1 MTASSPPGSAAA
13 GAVGPVTTPRPADDP
28 DGGVVTSS
36 GAARP
41 AAPWWAAVPLAVVG
55 GMLLD
60 VAFPGVGFWP
70 VALVAPGLLLAA
82 VHGRG
87 PGAGYGLAV
96 LFGLGFM
103 VPHLQWSG
111 TFVGALPWLALATSQ
126 ALVLG
131 LVGLLWPACWR
142 LAARRRLA
150 WTLPV
155 TAAAVWVAV
164 EALRSRAPFDGLSWA
179 RVGFSQA
186 ESPLAWVAAL
196 GGIPA
201 VSGAAVA
208 VSAALALLAVR
219 LLRRGP
225 ARDRV
230 RGAGTVVAATLAVT
244 ALLAGGGFLAN
255 SAVRATGSGTVTVAA
270 VQGNVPTAGLDFN
283 AERRAVTD
291 NHAAAT
297 EQLADDIAAG
307 RTPPVDLVLW
317 PENSSD
323 IDPLRN
329 ADAAEVISGATD
341 AVGVPV
347 LVGAVLR
354 EGDSNVNAMLVWE
367 PGTGYRGDADGRYA
381 KQDVVPFAE
390 YIPFRDFF
398 RRITPLVDEVPRD
411 FVPGPGPGVLQAGGA
426 VVGPAICFE
435 VSRDDVVGEQV
446 RLGADLLAVPTNN
459 ATFGFSDES
468 TQQIVMSRLR
478 AIEHGRS
485 VVHASTVGVSAIF
498 LPDGS
503 STRWTELF
511 TQDVVVAEV
520 PRHTGLTPSARLGQW
535 PELAVAGAVA
545 LAGAAL
551 ATAGVARRVHRR
563 GANG

>member
-1 MTASSPPGSAAA
+1 MTTTAPRPPEAAA
-13 GAVGPVTTPRPADDP
+13 PAGALRD
-28 DGGVVTSS
+28 
-36 GAARP
+36 ARP
-41 AAPWWAAVPLAVVG
+41 VHPLPAAVAVPLTVG
-55 GMLLD
+55 AGVLLD
-60 VAFPGVGFWP
+60 TAFPGVGFWP
-70 VALVAPGLLLAA
+70 AALVAPGLLLLA
-82 VHGRG
+82 VRGRG

-111 TFVGALPWLALATSQ
+111 TYVGAMPWLALATSQ
-126 ALVLG
+126 ALILG

-142 LAARRRLA
+142 LASRPRLA

-155 TAAAVWVAV
+155 AAAAVWVAV
-164 EALRSRAPFDGLSWA
+164 EALRSRAPFDGFSWA

-186 ESPLAWVAAL
+186 DSPLAWIAAL
-196 GGIPA
+196 GGVPA
-201 VSGAAVA
+201 VSGAVVA
-208 VSAALALLAVR
+208 VSAALALVALGLVR
-219 LLRRGP
+219 RDTASGP
-225 ARDRV
+225 ATRE
-230 RGAGTVVAATLAVT
+230 AVT
-244 ALLAGGGFLAN
+244 AATATVAVAALAAGAGFLAN
-255 SAVRATGSGTVTVAA
+255 GAVRATSAGSVTVAA

-291 NHAAAT
+291 NHARAT
-297 EQLADDIAAG
+297 EQLAQDVAAG

-347 LVGAVLR
+347 LIGAVLR
-354 EGDSNVNAMLVWE
+354 EGENNVNAMLVWE
-367 PGTGYRGDADGRYA
+367 PDSGYRGDADGRYA

-411 FVPGPGPGVLQAGGA
+411 FAPGPGPGVLEVAGTT
-426 VVGPAICFE
+426 VGPVICFE
-435 VSRDDVVGEQV
+435 VSRDGLTGEQV
-446 RLGADLLAVPTNN
+446 RRGAELLAVPTNN

-468 TQQIVMSRLR
+468 TQQIVMSRMR
-478 AIEHGRS
+478 AVEHGRS
-485 VVHASTVGVSAIF
+485 VVHASTVGVSAVF
-498 LPDGS
+498 SPDGS

-520 PRHTGLTPSARLGQW
+520 PLHTGLTPSARLGEW
-535 PELAVAGAVA
+535 PELLVGGAVA
-545 LAGAAL
+545 LAGAGLVVAAL
-551 ATAGVARRVHRR
+551 RGRLRR
-563 GANG
+563 GDGSRDG